1 MTSNDIEPRKST
13 FYDSAYNA
21 EHYDIWAQENGK
33 TLDLKDGAPAYPPV
47 FKEQLSARSPKPS
60 PETPFAVLDIGTG
73 TGRILIDLAN
83 DGERQGLDL
92 SNVHFIGV
100 DMEQAMLDL
109 AEKRQATLPSMARV
123 GKIVW
128 ALGDAATVASSPAL
142 QNYAGGIDLLFFAAG
157 SISHLI
163 GPDEPQ
169 RFFAQAAS
177 LLRPGSG
184 RVYFP
189 IMNRAISKRSITQEP
204 AALNTSKILQR
215 GDEFPS
221 KTFPNIIYKKFPPD
235 DIKVEG
241 YVKTHYHDFHVVRKL
256 ESGGEEVVQKDRVTF
271 SLRIWEEPE
280 LLEWTKAAGLDCIET
295 YHGLGD
301 TAYVFKLRE

>member
-1 MTSNDIEPRKST
+1 MTSNDIEARKST

-21 EHYDIWAQENGK
+21 EYYDIWAEENGK

-47 FKEQLSARSPKPS
+47 FKEQLSTRSPKPS
-60 PETPFAVLDIGTG
+60 PETPFAILDIGTG

-83 DGERQGLDL
+83 DGESHGLDL

-100 DMEQAMLDL
+100 DTEQAMLHR
-109 AEKRQATLPSMARV
+109 AEKAQATLSSMARV

-128 ALGDAATVASSPAL
+128 AVGDAATVASSPAL
-142 QNYAGGIDLLFFAAG
+142 QDYAGGIDLLFFAAG

-169 RFFAQAAS
+169 RFFAQVAE
-177 LLRPGSG
+177 LLRPSSG

-189 IMNRAISKRSITQEP
+189 IMNPLISKRSITQEP
-204 AALNTSKILQR
+204 AAAKTSTRLQQ
-215 GDEFPS
+215 GEEFQS

-241 YVKTHYHDFHVVRKL
+241 CVKTHYHDFHVVRRL
-256 ESGGEEVVQKDRVTF
+256 ESGEEEVVQNDRVAF
-271 SLRIWEEPE
+271 SLRVWEEPE
-280 LLEWTKAAGLDCIET
+280 LLEWTKDAGLECVET
-295 YHGLGD
+295 FHGMRD
-301 TAYVFKLRE
+301 TSYIFKLRE